1 MHSESLL
8 PDMKERLTLK
18 PKGPDKK
25 LKLSAKSDSAP
36 PANDRPTTP
45 RRLALDVLGR
55 VFGDQRPFDEAFAG
69 HSKLETLEQ
78 RDRAFARLLITTVMR
93 RRGQIDEALDRYLKK
108 APDPKVRN
116 ILRLG
121 AAQLMFLKTPAHAA
135 VGETVSLAQGRASY
149 AAGLVN
155 AVLRRLGNELV
166 GIEKRQDPL
175 SLNLPDWLS
184 DSWAT
189 AYGKDVVKKIAETQL
204 AEPPLDITIKG
215 DPKPWAK
222 AFDGMLLGGQTIRRP
237 ASAIGGP
244 IEGLP
249 GYETGKWWVQDIAAT
264 LPARLLG
271 PLKGRHVIDLCA
283 APGGKTAQLAAAGAK
298 VTAVEVSEKR
308 AERLLGNLKRLELEA
323 EVIVADALEWRSP
336 TPAVLALLDAPCS
349 ATGTI
354 RRHPDIAWHK
364 TQDDVK
370 KMAGIQAK
378 LIRSTVDMLV
388 PGGILVYAVCSL
400 QPEEGEQQIEKALAD
415 GVPLQRIPIN
425 REELFDLPVDITD
438 KGEVRTLPSHLADE
452 GGMDGF
458 FIARLQRIS

>member
-1 MHSESLL
+1 MHSESQQL
-8 PDMKERLTLK
+8 DMKERLTLK
-18 PKGPDKK
+18 PKGLSKK
-25 LKLSAKSDSAP
+25 PTLSTKSDSAP

-69 HSKLETLEQ
+69 HSKLDTLEQ
-78 RDRAFARLLITTVMR
+78 RDRAFARLLITTVLR
-93 RRGQIDEALDRYLKK
+93 RRGQIDEALNRYLKK

-135 VGETVSLAQGRASY
+135 VGETVSLAEGRASY
-149 AAGLVN
+149 ASGLVN

-175 SLNLPDWLS
+175 DLNLPDWLKK
-184 DSWAT
+184 SWAA
-189 AYGKDVVKKIAETQL
+189 AYGDDVARRIAEVQL
-204 AEPPLDITIKG
+204 GEPPLDITIKG

-222 AFDGMLLGGQTIRRP
+222 AFDGTLLCGQSIRRP

-249 GYETGKWWVQDIAAT
+249 GYDTGKWWVQDIAAT

-298 VTAVEVSEKR
+298 VTSIEVSEKR
-308 AERLLGNLKRLELEA
+308 AERLKENLKRLELEA
-323 EVIVADALEWRSP
+323 EVIVADALEWRAP
-336 TPAVLALLDAPCS
+336 TPAVLALLDAPCT

-364 TQDDVK
+364 TPEDVE

-378 LIRSTVDMLV
+378 LIRTTVDMLV
-388 PGGILVYAVCSL
+388 PGGILIYAVCSL
-400 QPEEGEQQIEKALAD
+400 QPEEGEQLIEKILAN
-415 GVPLQRIPIN
+415 GVPLQRIPISK
-425 REELFDLPVDITD
+425 EELFDLPVDVTD
-438 KGEVRTLPSHLADE
+438 MGEVRSLPSHLAEE

-458 FIARLQRIS
+458 FIARLQRVS